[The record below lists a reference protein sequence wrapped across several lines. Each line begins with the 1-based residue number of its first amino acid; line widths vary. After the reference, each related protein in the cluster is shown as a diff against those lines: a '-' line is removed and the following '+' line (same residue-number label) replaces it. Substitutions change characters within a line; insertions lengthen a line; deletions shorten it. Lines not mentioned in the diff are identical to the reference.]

1 MGGSTGLELA
11 DCLKLDMQDIGIA
24 EAFLAKTGLYTGWT
38 KDGERLREIT
48 RVCESSRALGGLAE
62 AEYAGISGFCWV
74 GVAML
79 VQVCSYERSLEL
91 YERKQAYEGVHERSR
106 I

>member
-1 MGGSTGLELA
+1 MASVYERSREFARVHERWADWLKQNMLEYR
-11 DCLKLDMQDIGIA
+11 D
-24 EAFLAKTGLYTGWT
+24 F
-38 KDGERLREIT
+38 
-48 RVCESSRALGGLAE
+48 
-62 AEYAGISGFCWV
+62 AGV